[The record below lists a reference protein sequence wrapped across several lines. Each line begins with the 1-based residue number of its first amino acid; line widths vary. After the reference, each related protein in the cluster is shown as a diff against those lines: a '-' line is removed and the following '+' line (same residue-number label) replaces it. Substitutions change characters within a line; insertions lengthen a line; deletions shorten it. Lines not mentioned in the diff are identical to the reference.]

1 MIFFKVI
8 IIFLLFS
15 FSINADQKD
24 SRLDNLFSILYESDS
39 ENEINKIVSNIW
51 DIWLETKDPSIYN
64 DFYHGLESMRNGD
77 LKLSIVLFTKVIKK
91 NSNFAEAWNK
101 RATVYYMLGDF
112 DLSMIDINETLK
124 LEPRHFGAMDGLSLI
139 FIHLREFEKAIH
151 VYDQMLNIFPNNSL
165 VIQKRKHILK
175 LISESA

>member
-1 MIFFKVI
+1 MFLFKILI
-8 IIFLLFS
+8 IILF
-15 FSINADQKD
+15 FSCSVSADQTD
-24 SRLDNLFSILYESDS
+24 PRLDKLFYILYNSNNDAEIAKVTS
-39 ENEINKIVSNIW
+39 EIW
-51 DIWLETKDPSIYN
+51 DIWMETNDKSINN
-64 DFYHGLESMRNGD
+64 DFYQGLEFMQNGD
-77 LKLSIVLFTKVIKK
+77 LKMSLVFFTKVIKK
-91 NSNFAEAWNK
+91 NPNFAEAWNK